1 VRCELSRVARKRMAG
16 VKMPRL
22 TEVESQ
28 CFRCDHFGTAR
39 EDDPAEQITMLAPN
53 KLRPMLPQ

>member
-1 VRCELSRVARKRMAG
+1 MAG

-28 CFRCDHFGTAR
+28 CFRCDHFGTAP